1 MKTQRVKCYIAL
13 RETWITETYIHIR
26 SQHYQTYICI
36 SLEHYQTYF
45 RIGLEHYL
53 CLVPPGPLYCPAT
66 LPPEILPPAVLRPYT
81 SPHLEQ
87 HPDWRSTT
95 GIPASISRSVRRLR
109 VESHHLQ
116 RQLNQRSNLRFKK
129 KKTTNFYLTL
139 PNCKHRLTWLKLWL
153 KNTILLVL

>member
-45 RIGLEHYL
+45 HIGLEHYL

-116 RQLNQRSNLRFKK
+116 S
-129 KKTTNFYLTL
+129 
-139 PNCKHRLTWLKLWL
+139 
-153 KNTILLVL
+153 VS

>member
-1 MKTQRVKCYIAL
+1 MKTQRVVLYSIERDL
-13 RETWITETYIHIR
+13 DYRDIHP
-26 SQHYQTYICI
+26 HYQTYICI

-129 KKTTNFYLTL
+129 KKKTNFYLTL
-139 PNCKHRLTWLKLWL
+139 PNCKHRLTWLKLW
-153 KNTILLVL
+153 

>member
-1 MKTQRVKCYIAL
+1 MLYSIERDLDY
-13 RETWITETYIHIR
+13 RDNETYIHIR

-129 KKTTNFYLTL
+129 KNNQFLSNIT
-139 PNCKHRLTWLKLWL
+139 KL
-153 KNTILLVL
+153 